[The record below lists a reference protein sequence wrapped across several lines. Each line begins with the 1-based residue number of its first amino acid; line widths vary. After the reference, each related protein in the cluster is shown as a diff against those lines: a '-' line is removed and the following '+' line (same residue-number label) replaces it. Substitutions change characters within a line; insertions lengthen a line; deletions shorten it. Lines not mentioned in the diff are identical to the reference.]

1 MKKAYRG
8 LICTECGME
17 HEDGIYQRCL
27 NCGMPAANCLRATYE
42 FDLLRKVGLK
52 GIIDR
57 NKNSIW
63 RYKTFLP
70 VLDAANII
78 SLGEGFTPIVT
89 CRNLG
94 KKYHYEEFYV
104 MNEGVNP
111 THSFKD
117 RGVSVFVSKAVEL
130 GGKVLAASSA
140 GNLGTSVAA
149 YSSKIGKK
157 CFIIIP
163 ASTRFERLRQLMV
176 FRPIILPLRGSVD
189 DVHDFTSEVYE
200 RFGWFDINWALRPF
214 YIEGMKT
221 IAFEISERFNWSPPD
236 WVIVPTGSGASITA
250 IWKGF
255 SDLKKVG
262 LLKKVPRMV
271 AVQPKG
277 YDPITRAFVR
287 NRDRIVP
294 VRPTKQCLA
303 TGARIRNPSR
313 HGCSTLKAVRESNG
327 YSVSVTNREMITAQ
341 KELAGSEG
349 IFPEITSAMAI
360 AAAKKMI
367 RERIT
372 IDSSVL
378 CIISSTGIKEMEVLK
393 DYFKRPR
400 SVKAGDVF
408 TGKGGSMVQK

>member
-27 NCGMPAANCLRATYE
+27 NCGMPAANCLRANYE

-70 VLDAANII
+70 VLDAANIV

-221 IAFEISERFNWSPPD
+221 IAFEISERFNWSPAKKSPGGRGYGLACGMD
-236 WVIVPTGSGASITA
+236 AGTYVAMMAEVEVDKNKGEVQVKRVVCAQDMGVVINPQGATLQIEGCITMGLGYALTEEIQFKGGDILNRNFDTYQIPQFSWVPQIETVLIEAHDSPPQGGGEPAIICMGGVIANAIFDATG
-250 IWKGF
+250 
-255 SDLKKVG
+255 
-262 LLKKVPRMV
+262 
-271 AVQPKG
+271 
-277 YDPITRAFVR
+277 VR
-287 NRDRIVP
+287 LFQLPMTPERIV
-294 VRPTKQCLA
+294 
-303 TGARIRNPSR
+303 
-313 HGCSTLKAVRESNG
+313 
-327 YSVSVTNREMITAQ
+327 
-341 KELAGSEG
+341 
-349 IFPEITSAMAI
+349 
-360 AAAKKMI
+360 
-367 RERIT
+367 ERI
-372 IDSSVL
+372 
-378 CIISSTGIKEMEVLK
+378 
-393 DYFKRPR
+393 
-400 SVKAGDVF
+400 
-408 TGKGGSMVQK
+408 Q